1 MLLHVGREI
10 MHKKAITHAGA
21 RLLLRSLQAWLLAC
35 VLITAGLRDANA
47 ADNDLDGVDST
58 VDCDDNDPSIVFD
71 TCRDCL
77 GSYTVDTT
85 DTSTDWQAIE
95 QCRSIEFNL
104 TIDGLN
110 ETEAE
115 NISRLRYLKTVG
127 GSLIIRNNKFG
138 ATGLR
143 GLDRLE
149 DVGSVLAIEKNTLSS
164 LYGLA
169 ALRTVGFSLF
179 VNENASLASLQGLRN
194 LASVGADLTIQKN
207 PNLCQDAVN
216 TFAAGVSVAGQT
228 NLSSNNGGCSDSDN
242 DDVYADDCND
252 ANSLLGSR
260 YNDADCDGVITPND
274 CDDNDGSETNTCV
287 ACVGNVYIFAP
298 QDATGWVDSQGTDVS
313 QCRSV
318 TGDLYV
324 SDLH

>member
-1 MLLHVGREI
+1 MALIRRLTATTTTR
-10 MHKKAITHAGA
+10 ASSSTPAGIVWALA
-21 RLLLRSLQAWLLAC
+21 R
-35 VLITAGLRDANA
+35 
-47 ADNDLDGVDST
+47 ST
-58 VDCDDNDPSIVFD
+58 PQTPQPTGKPLSNVEA
-71 TCRDCL
+71 L
-77 GSYTVDTT
+77 
-85 DTSTDWQAIE
+85 
-95 QCRSIEFNL
+95 NL
-104 TIDGLN
+104 TSRSTASPGKL
-110 ETEAE
+110 EAE

-138 ATGLR
+138 TTGLR

-287 ACVGNVYIFAP
+287 ACVGNVYIYAP

-313 QCRSV
+313 LCRSV
-318 TGDLYV
+318 TKICM
-324 SDLH
+324 